1 MLSEAEFA
9 LVAREVRSRSGAV
22 FSRELA
28 GPAVIRLTPL
38 ARREG
43 FATVNELIAA
53 ARIRPDGALWN
64 SITEALAQSETR
76 FFRDKSLFKT
86 LRDDLLP
93 TAMKRRGHERVR
105 VLCAGCSTGQEPYS
119 LAMLIEEMREDGL
132 NPAIEIVGADFA
144 EKLLDKA
151 RSGLYT
157 QFEVQRGLPIRKL
170 IGHFEKSGDLWRIS
184 DRLRAAVRFETHN
197 LMKHPS
203 GLGQFDVIILS
214 HVLNVFAPE
223 TRAEIVN
230 RLTDALTPDG
240 VLMLGSGEV
249 LPEQCDTLTQREH
262 VVRRA
267 SAAAK
272 TVAA

>member
-1 MLSEAEFA
+1 
-9 LVAREVRSRSGAV
+9 
-22 FSRELA
+22 
-28 GPAVIRLTPL
+28 
-38 ARREG
+38 
-43 FATVNELIAA
+43 
-53 ARIRPDGALWN
+53 
-64 SITEALAQSETR
+64 
-76 FFRDKSLFKT
+76 
-86 LRDDLLP
+86 
-93 TAMKRRGHERVR
+93 
-105 VLCAGCSTGQEPYS
+105 
-119 LAMLIEEMREDGL
+119 
-132 NPAIEIVGADFA
+132 
-144 EKLLDKA
+144 
-151 RSGLYT
+151 
-157 QFEVQRGLPIRKL
+157 
-170 IGHFEKSGDLWRIS
+170 
-184 DRLRAAVRFETHN
+184 
-197 LMKHPS
+197 MKHPS